1 MTSWITR
8 LGGIAIVVTLA
19 ALAALPA
26 PAVAGDCGAGYH
38 RCLAESVET
47 GSPYQLH
54 EMGCYSAYWYCV
66 SRLLLLY

>member
-19 ALAALPA
+19 AMAALPA
-26 PAVAGDCGAGYH
+26 PAAAGDCGAGYH

-47 GSPYQLH
+47 GSPDQLH
-54 EMGCYSAYWYCV
+54 TAGCYSAYWYCV

>member
-19 ALAALPA
+19 AVPA
-26 PAVAGDCGAGYH
+26 PAAAGDCGAGYH

-47 GSPYQLH
+47 GSSDQLH
-54 EMGCYSAYWYCV
+54 EMRCYSAYWYCV